1 VLHNPGSESPELLAL
16 DARVASLAGNAC
28 RCKEE
33 FMQRYI
39 AKRVL
44 QSLLSIWVMSLIIFG
59 LARFSGNP
67 LDMMLP
73 LEAGPEEYERVS
85 KHWGLDQPL
94 HTQYYIFLSKAVRG
108 DFGNSWKWHGE
119 SAMGLVAQRL
129 PATLQLAGLALGVSL
144 VIALPIGVLAAVMK
158 GSGWDTAA
166 KIIALL
172 GQSLPAFW
180 LGIVLMWIFA
190 VHLGWFPASGRGGI
204 EYMVLPAITLGWFQV
219 AAIMRLVRSSMLDVL
234 DSEFVKLTRIKGLA
248 EWKVVW
254 KHCLRNAAIAPLTYF
269 AIIVGLLVTGSV
281 VTESVFSWPGTGLL
295 VVDAVRARDFQVVQ
309 AAVIVFAGIFI
320 LTNLLV
326 DILYAYLDPRIRYQ

>member
-1 VLHNPGSESPELLAL
+1 
-16 DARVASLAGNAC
+16 
-28 RCKEE
+28 
-33 FMQRYI
+33 MQRYI
-39 AKRVL
+39 ARRAL
-44 QSLLSIWVMSLIIFG
+44 QSLLAIWVMSLIVFG
-59 LARFSGNP
+59 LARVSGNP
-67 LDMMLP
+67 LDTMLP
-73 LEAGPEEYERVS
+73 FEATPEDYARVS

-94 HTQYYIFLSKAVRG
+94 TTQYVIFLTKAVQG
-108 DFGNSWKWHGE
+108 DFGYSWKWPGH

-129 PATLQLAGLALGVSL
+129 PATLQLAGFALLISIL
-144 VIALPIGVLAAVMK
+144 IALPIGVLSAVKK
-158 GSGWDTAA
+158 GTGWDTAA

-190 VHLGWFPASGRGGI
+190 VTLGWFPTSGRGGLQ
-204 EYMVLPAITLGWFQV
+204 YMILPAITLGWFQV

-254 KHCLRNAAIAPLTYF
+254 KHCLRNAAIAPLTFF
-269 AIIVGLLVTGSV
+269 AIIAGVLMTGAV

-309 AAVIVFAGIFI
+309 AVVIVFAGIFI
-320 LTNLLV
+320 LTNLVV
-326 DILYAYLDPRIRYQ
+326 DILYALLDPRIRYQ

>member
-1 VLHNPGSESPELLAL
+1 
-16 DARVASLAGNAC
+16 
-28 RCKEE
+28 
-33 FMQRYI
+33 MQRYI
-39 AKRVL
+39 ARRAL
-44 QSLLSIWVMSLIIFG
+44 QSLLSIWVMTLIVFS

-94 HTQYYIFLSKAVRG
+94 HTQYFIFLSKAVRG

-144 VIALPIGVLAAVMK
+144 VIALPIGVMAAVMK

-172 GQSLPAFW
+172 GQSLPTFW

-190 VHLGWFPASGRGGI
+190 VHLGWFPVSGRGGV

-248 EWKVVW
+248 EWKVIW

-320 LTNLLV
+320 LTNLMV

>member
-1 VLHNPGSESPELLAL
+1 
-16 DARVASLAGNAC
+16 
-28 RCKEE
+28 
-33 FMQRYI
+33 MQRYI

>member
-1 VLHNPGSESPELLAL
+1 
-16 DARVASLAGNAC
+16 
-28 RCKEE
+28 
-33 FMQRYI
+33 MQRYI
-39 AKRVL
+39 AKRAL
-44 QSLLSIWVMSLIIFG
+44 QSLLAIWVMSLIV
-59 LARFSGNP
+59 FSLVRVTGNP

-73 LEAGPEEYERVS
+73 MEATAEDYERVS
-85 KHWGLDQPL
+85 KYWGLDRPL
-94 HTQYYIFLSKAVRG
+94 YTQYFIFLSKAIRG
-108 DFGNSWKWHGE
+108 DFGNSWKWPGH
-119 SAMGLVAQRL
+119 SAMDLVWQRL
-129 PATLQLAGLALGVSL
+129 PATLQLAGFALVISV
-144 VIALPIGVLAAVMK
+144 VIALPIGVMAAVMK
-158 GSGWDTAA
+158 GSYWDSLA

-190 VHLGWFPASGRGGI
+190 VHLGWFPTSGRGGI

-219 AAIMRLVRSSMLDVL
+219 AAIMRLVRSSMLEVL
-234 DSEFVKLTRIKGLA
+234 DSEFVKLSRIKGLA

-254 KHCLRNAAIAPLTYF
+254 KHCLRNAAIAPLTFF
-269 AIIVGLLVTGSV
+269 AIIAGVLMTGAV

-309 AAVIVFAGIFI
+309 AVVIVFAGIFI

>member
-1 VLHNPGSESPELLAL
+1 
-16 DARVASLAGNAC
+16 
-28 RCKEE
+28 
-33 FMQRYI
+33 MQRYI
-39 AKRVL
+39 ARRAL
-44 QSLLSIWVMSLIIFG
+44 QSLLAIWVMSLVVFS
-59 LARFSGNP
+59 LARISGNP

-94 HTQYYIFLSKAVRG
+94 HTQYFIFLSKAVRG
-108 DFGNSWKWHGE
+108 DFGNSWKWHGQ
-119 SAMGLVAQRL
+119 SAMGLVWQRL
-129 PATLQLAGLALGVSL
+129 PATLQLAGFALAISV
-144 VIALPIGVLAAVMK
+144 VIALPIGVLSAVMK
-158 GSGWDTAA
+158 DTGWDSVA

-190 VHLGWFPASGRGGI
+190 VHLGWFPTSGRGGI
-204 EYMVLPAITLGWFQV
+204 QHMVLPAITLGWFQV

-254 KHCLRNAAIAPLTYF
+254 KHCLRNAAIAPLTFF
-269 AIIVGLLVTGSV
+269 AIIAGVLMTGAV
-281 VTESVFSWPGTGLL
+281 VTESVFSWPGTGML
-295 VVDAVRARDFQVVQ
+295 VVDAVTARDFQVVQ
-309 AAVIVFAGIFI
+309 AVVIVFAGIFI
-320 LTNLLV
+320 LTNLVV